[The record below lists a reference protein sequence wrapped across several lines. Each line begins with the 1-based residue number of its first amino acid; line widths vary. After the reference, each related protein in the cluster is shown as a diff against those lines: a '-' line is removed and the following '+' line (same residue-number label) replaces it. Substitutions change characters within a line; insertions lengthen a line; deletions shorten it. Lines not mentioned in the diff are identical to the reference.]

1 MMSAGAPSGRTRA
14 GSAARWL
21 DVRHRGTGTW
31 AYVANRVT
39 GLGLVAYLYV
49 HLAVLSLLARG
60 AGSYDR
66 FVDVMRSPLFLAL
79 DLVLIA
85 GWLVHALNGLRLTI
99 VGLGFGVRAQRA
111 MLLAVGIGTVVAV
124 VVAGALLFGG

>member
-1 MMSAGAPSGRTRA
+1 VTTDTPQR
-14 GSAARWL
+14 AARARSVRDWL
-21 DVRHRGTGTW
+21 AVRHRGVGTW

-39 GLGLVAYLYV
+39 GVVLVGYLYV

-60 AGSYDR
+60 PGSYDR

-85 GWLVHALNGLRLTI
+85 AWLLHALNGLRLTI
-99 VGLGFGVRAQRA
+99 VGLGFGVRAQRT
-111 MLLAVGIGTVVAV
+111 MLVAVGVASVVALI
-124 VVAGALLFGG
+124 VAGVLLFGG

>member
-1 MMSAGAPSGRTRA
+1 MSTGAPPRRERA
-14 GSAARWL
+14 AAVARWI
-21 DVRHRGTGTW
+21 DVRHRGSGVW

-39 GLGLVAYLYV
+39 GLVLVGYLYV

-60 AGSYDR
+60 PGSYDR

-85 GWLVHALNGLRLTI
+85 AWVLHAFNGLRLTI

-111 MLLAVGIGTVVAV
+111 MLAAVGIGTVVALV
-124 VVAGALLFGG
+124 IAGALLFGG

>member
-1 MMSAGAPSGRTRA
+1 MSARAPSGPPRLRGT
-14 GSAARWL
+14 ARWV
-21 DVRHRGTGTW
+21 DVRHRGSGVW

-39 GLGLVAYLYV
+39 GLALVGYLYV

-60 AGSYDR
+60 PASYDR

-85 GWLVHALNGLRLTI
+85 GWLVHALNGLRLTV
-99 VGLGFGVRAQRA
+99 VGLGVGVRAQRT
-111 MLLAVGIGTVVAV
+111 MLVALVAGTVVALV
-124 VVAGALLFGG
+124 ISGVLLFGD

>member
-1 MMSAGAPSGRTRA
+1 MGTSAPPSRTRVTSAG
-14 GSAARWL
+14 
-21 DVRHRGTGTW
+21 RGTGVW

-39 GLGLVAYLYV
+39 GLVLVGYLYV

-60 AGSYDR
+60 PASYDR

-85 GWLVHALNGLRLTI
+85 AWLLHALNGLRLTI

-111 MLLAVGIGTVVAV
+111 LLLAVGVATVVALA
-124 VVAGALLFGG
+124 VAGALLFGG